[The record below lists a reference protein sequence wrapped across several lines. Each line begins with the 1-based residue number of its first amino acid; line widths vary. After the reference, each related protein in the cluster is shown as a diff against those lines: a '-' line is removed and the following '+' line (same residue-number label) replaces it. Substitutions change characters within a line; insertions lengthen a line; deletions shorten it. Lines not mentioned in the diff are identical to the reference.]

1 MQCKQ
6 CGNNA
11 IVILG
16 GHPLCIDC
24 FYKFKKIQQMED
36 RNYMQEMNHIMDMA
50 EFTVGMPGI
59 LPRYNIQPQQ
69 PIHINKPFNFNNIN
83 ISNSVV
89 GALNLGEAKKIDVS
103 IEMFKNS
110 DNNEIIEPLKEFT
123 EAVINEQKL
132 NKELKNEILEQLS
145 FLSSQ
150 ANLSDNQKV
159 KRSIVKPVF
168 LRIKEAINL
177 VPALLGLWEKLQPL
191 FEKLF

>member
-1 MQCKQ
+1 
-6 CGNNA
+6 
-11 IVILG
+11 
-16 GHPLCIDC
+16 
-24 FYKFKKIQQMED
+24 
-36 RNYMQEMNHIMDMA
+36 
-50 EFTVGMPGI
+50 
-59 LPRYNIQPQQ
+59 
-69 PIHINKPFNFNNIN
+69 
-83 ISNSVV
+83 VV